1 MKRTVSPPAKQ
12 PSRKPGFAA
21 CEALLADRPDAPER
35 PADRDFHQGRSV
47 FITGAGGS
55 IGGMLARRIAAFH
68 PAALLLLDTAEH
80 GLFKL
85 DEQLSRVAPG
95 VRRRLVVGSCGDESL
110 MRDLLQDFSPD
121 VTYHAAA
128 HKHVPL
134 MEQNPFAAITNN
146 ALGTWRLARTLGQ
159 SGGGRLLM
167 ISTDKAANPAS
178 IMGAS
183 KRIAEIALASHSR
196 SGMPMSSIRLGNV
209 LGTQG
214 SVLATFQS
222 QLRAGGPLTVTHPH
236 AERFFLRNEDAVTLI
251 LDAMRCCEVS
261 EVVAPAVEAGIR
273 VLDLAEYM
281 IAKHRAKSGTS
292 PGIAMIG
299 LREGEKVRE
308 VFVGDS
314 ELQGGPVGNLL
325 RRVHPPAGNDD
336 LAEAMDGLQR
346 AAEER
351 DLDALLQAVRRL
363 VPDYKSS
370 SFLTAAMAAR
380 SGRSPCLSP
389 A

>member
-1 MKRTVSPPAKQ
+1 MKRTLFQPTRQ
-12 PSRKPGFAA
+12 PSRKPGFTA
-21 CEALLADRPDAPER
+21 CESLLAERPDAPER
-35 PADRDFHQGRSV
+35 PADIEFHQGRCV

-55 IGGMLARRIAAFH
+55 IGGMLARRIIAFH
-68 PAALLLLDTAEH
+68 PAALILLDAAEH
-80 GLFKL
+80 GLFGL
-85 DEQLSRVAPG
+85 DRHLDQAAPG
-95 VRRRLVVGSCGDESL
+95 VRRKLVVGSCGDERL
-110 MRDLLQDFSPD
+110 MRDLLQEFSPD

-134 MEQNPFAAITNN
+134 MEQNPFAAINNN
-146 ALGTWRLARTLGQ
+146 ALGTWRLAKTLGE
-159 SGGGRLLM
+159 SRAGRLLM

-183 KRIAEIALASHSR
+183 KRIAEISLAAHSR
-196 SGMPMSSIRLGNV
+196 AGVPMSCIRLGNV

-214 SVLATFQS
+214 SVLATFQA
-222 QLRAGGPLTVTHPH
+222 QLIAGGPLTVTHPH
-236 AERFFLRNEDAVTLI
+236 AERFFLRSEDAVTLI
-251 LDAMRCCEVS
+251 LEAMRCCEVS

-281 IAKHRAKSGTS
+281 VAKHRAKSGTS

-314 ELQGGPVGNLL
+314 ELQGGPIGNLL

-336 LAEAMDGLQR
+336 LAAAMHGLQR
-346 AAEER
+346 AVEER
-351 DLDALLQAVRRL
+351 DLDGLLQAVRRL

-370 SFLTAAMAAR
+370 S
-380 SGRSPCLSP
+380 CLKQQWQR
-389 A
+389 AVEGAHA